1 MTDRTERLQ
10 ELAQRQVPAQVKL
23 IGAQR
28 RGDTEAE
35 QEARAELDDIDRE
48 VNAIDAEMQRERG
61 QHAPEQIDRSGR
73 NCAE

>member
-48 VNAIDAEMQRERG
+48 VNAIDAEMQKEGG